1 MAFRDTLRA
10 LTPQFIID
18 LFRANKRK
26 KTRQAIED
34 QLQKGDVLTQKDL
47 EKQIQKLGI
56 VAGDDLLVHC
66 AFSKLGAIQGG
77 PQTLI
82 DAFKSVIGEKG
93 NLLMPSSPNASFQL
107 DYIQKLEIFDVDNE
121 PSKMGAVSETFR
133 KNKGVLRSAHPTE
146 PVCVWGKDAE
156 WYTTKHETDGTAYG
170 KNSPFYKL
178 TEKKGKILYIG
189 VTLDNA
195 GTSLHASE
203 DAIPN
208 FKFPIY
214 YNEILTV
221 KVKNGD
227 KTFDIQTKVHNP
239 EQSRKR
245 QCDGLLPLFEN
256 NNIAKLMQLGAAK
269 TWVFDAY
276 RMQETLIKAYY
287 EYGVTIYTPDPN
299 NNYSLY
305 YF

>member
-10 LTPQFIID
+10 LTPQFILE

-34 QLQKGDVLTQKDL
+34 QLQKGDVLTQEDL

-56 VAGDDLLVHC
+56 VAGDDVLVHC

-133 KNKGVLRSAHPTE
+133 KNKDVLRSAHPTE
-146 PVCVWGKDAE
+146 PVCVWGKEAE
-156 WYTTKHETDGTAYG
+156 WYTTGHETDGTAYG
-170 KNSPFYKL
+170 MNSPFFKL

-195 GTSLHASE
+195 GTSLHVLE
-203 DAIPN
+203 DAVVD
-208 FKFPIY
+208 FKYPVYADEVFS
-214 YNEILTV
+214 V
-221 KVKNGD
+221 KIKKGSE
-227 KTFDIQTKVHNP
+227 FRSIQTKVHNP
-239 EQSRKR
+239 EQSKKRK
-245 QCDGLLPLFEN
+245 CDGLLPMFTEKGV
-256 NNIAKLMQLGAAK
+256 ASRSKLGKAE
-269 TWVFDAY
+269 TWVLDADK
-276 RMQETLIKAYY
+276 MLKVMIA
-287 EYGVTIYTPDPN
+287 EYTDKGVTMYTPQGE
-299 NNYSLY
+299 
-305 YF
+305 